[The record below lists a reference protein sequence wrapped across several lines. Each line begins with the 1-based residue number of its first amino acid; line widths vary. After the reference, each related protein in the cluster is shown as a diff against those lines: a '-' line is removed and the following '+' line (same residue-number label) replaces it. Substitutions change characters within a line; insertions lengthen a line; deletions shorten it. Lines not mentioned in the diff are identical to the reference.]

1 VEREEKKLGEAAEGA
16 GDADK
21 AVVGEVHLPR
31 RQAQDATL
39 LESSGTLE
47 SARMQR
53 ERCTL

>member
-1 VEREEKKLGEAAEGA
+1 VEGEEEELGEAAEGA

-47 SARMQR
+47 SARMRR